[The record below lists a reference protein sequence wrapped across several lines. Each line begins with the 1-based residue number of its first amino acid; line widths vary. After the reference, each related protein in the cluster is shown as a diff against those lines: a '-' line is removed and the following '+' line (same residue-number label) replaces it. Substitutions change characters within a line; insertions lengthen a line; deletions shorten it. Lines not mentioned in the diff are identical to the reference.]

1 MVLAGACSKGVH
13 GPGSVC
19 MVLGGGIPACT
30 EGDPPPLWT
39 EWQTGV
45 KISPCPKLRLRAVTR
60 EINWSFWQRSDYF
73 WHRKPHLTS
82 WRHLFRQTYCRDVLL
97 KKYPNFFSGVLYDAT
112 GSYTLPFIM
121 AATAFTTSG
130 ILCLPMRKLVRWEV
144 RQKNPLRACCG
155 CEAAETDHTMSQ
167 EIDPASMSALSS
179 DGEWRDSGTRWAGI
193 LWRHISYSMTSNTNW
208 CRHLAVTI
216 SASRNVHRAKYDV
229 MYLK

>member
-1 MVLAGACSKGVH
+1 MVRGVHVSRGCMVPGGYMVLG
-13 GPGSVC
+13 VC
-19 MVLGGGIPACT
+19 MVPGGWVGSQHALRQT
-30 EGDPPPLWT
+30 PPLWT

-45 KISPCPKLRLRAVTR
+45 KILPCPKLRLRAVTR

-82 WRHLFRQTYCRDVLL
+82 WRHLFRQTFCRDVLL

-155 CEAAETDHTMSQ
+155 CEAAEADHNLSQ

-179 DGEWRDSGTRWAGI
+179 DGEWRHSDTRWRWDI
-193 LWRHISYSMTSNTNW
+193 VTSY
-208 CRHLAVTI
+208 
-216 SASRNVHRAKYDV
+216 
-229 MYLK
+229 